1 MQTARAVCMHKSKMK
16 ALTIFSLAV
25 AATLVGCKDPAPD
38 QGKIAGQTA
47 KIYYE
52 YLINGKYE
60 AYVDGFHQP
69 DSIPANYREQLI
81 TNAKMFVGMIN
92 EKHNGLKS
100 VSVAN
105 AKADTA
111 RHVGQAFL
119 LLCFG
124 DSTREEIVVP
134 MEQHHGVWMMR

>member
-1 MQTARAVCMHKSKMK
+1 MK
-16 ALTIFSLAV
+16 ALTLFSIAAV
-25 AATLVGCKDPAPD
+25 ATLASCHNNTPD
-38 QGKIAGQTA
+38 QGEIAGQTA
-47 KIYYE
+47 KIYYD
-52 YLINGKYE
+52 YLIDRKYE

-81 TNAKMFVGMIN
+81 TNAKMFVGMID

-105 AKADTA
+105 AKADTT
-111 RHVGQAFL
+111 RHVGSAFL
-119 LLCFG
+119 ILCFG

-134 MEQHHGVWMMR
+134 MVQHHGTWMMR

>member
-1 MQTARAVCMHKSKMK
+1 MK
-16 ALTIFSLAV
+16 ALTIFSFAAAALLAS
-25 AATLVGCKDPAPD
+25 CRDKAPD
-38 QGKIAGQTA
+38 QGEIAGQTA
-47 KIYYE
+47 KIYYD
-52 YLINGKYE
+52 YLIDKKYE

-81 TNAKMFVGMIN
+81 INAKMFVGMIN

-105 AKADTA
+105 AQADTT
-111 RHVGQAFL
+111 RHIGSAFL
-119 LLCFG
+119 ILCFG

-134 MEQHHGVWMMR
+134 MVQHRGVWMMR